1 MKLIL
6 LMIDAAL
13 AKCNEKMA
21 VSTEEDPCLKLDN
34 GGYTVHLVLTPPS
47 IIALNNNI
55 NTAGNINQ

>member
-1 MKLIL
+1 
-6 LMIDAAL
+6 MIDAAL

-34 GGYTVHLVLTPPS
+34 GGYTVHLVLTLPS